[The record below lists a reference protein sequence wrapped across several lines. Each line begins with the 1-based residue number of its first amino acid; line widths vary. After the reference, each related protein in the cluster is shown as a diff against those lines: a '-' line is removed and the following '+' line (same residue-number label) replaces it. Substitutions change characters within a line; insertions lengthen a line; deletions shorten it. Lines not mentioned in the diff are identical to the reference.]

1 MPKLATTKRRFTL
14 LAALLILTTVAV
26 AVPMVA
32 PQAATPVVRAA
43 FYYPWYPNAW
53 NQGGVDPY
61 THYQPSAGYYSSSDP
76 AVISRQIAA
85 MQYGHLD
92 AGISSWWG
100 QGSQEDSVV
109 PAELA
114 AANGT
119 GFKWSL
125 YYEPEG
131 YGDPSVSQIQS
142 DLSYI
147 KAQYASNPNYL
158 TIDGKPVIF
167 VYADPAD
174 SCGMAQRWSQA
185 NATEGFYTVLKVFS
199 GYTAC
204 ASDASS
210 WHQYAP
216 SSAEDHQQGYSL
228 SISPGFYKSG
238 ESTPRLARNLT
249 TWAQNVNDMV
259 GSNEPLQLVTTFNEW
274 GEGTAVESATDWSS
288 TSGYGSYL
296 DVLHAEIP
304 APTSTAPGSTT
315 TTTSSAPDPASV
327 GTGAPVTIS
336 GVATAGTYVWSGATG
351 ANFVGANPLI
361 ASLRAY
367 RGLLQF
373 SPVVPSGASIL
384 SASLTIVPLG
394 GRTGSFVVQSEAPF
408 DPSAVVWASQPART
422 GTMLGT
428 STPPVAGVPLTIPL
442 TGLSTASGFNLG
454 LSFTTPG
461 AVERFAGT
469 GTPNAPVLTIQ
480 YAMPGGGAT
489 TTTTGPTT
497 STTST
502 TSTTTTTAPP
512 PTTTTTSTTTT
523 VARPPSAY
531 CGTRSGAPTTSKV
544 MVIWEEN
551 HSSSA
556 ITASAAPHISSYA
569 AACGLATDYQSLTHP
584 SLPNYLAATSGVSY
598 ASTPWSSDCQASS
611 CTTANENLFDQVGPS
626 RWKGYAESMTSACQR
641 SNSGEYVSRH
651 NPAVYY
657 TDLGA
662 SCAADDVPLGS
673 TSAGSLLTDIHAGT
687 LPTVSTVTPNLI
699 DDMHDGTV
707 AQGDAWLAQWIP
719 LITAGPDYQA
729 GRLTVII
736 AWDEGSGS
744 GNTASTVDAI
754 VMSPYVAPGT
764 RSALALTHY
773 SLLKAEDD
781 VAGVPELQQ
790 AATATNMR
798 TAFGF

>member
-1 MPKLATTKRRFTL
+1 MLRLVTVKRSIAL
-14 LAALLILTTVAV
+14 VAAVLVVTTVAV
-26 AVPMVA
+26 AVPTPA

-53 NQGGVDPY
+53 NQSGVDPF
-61 THYQPSAGYYSSSDP
+61 TNYQPSAGYYSSSDP
-76 AVISRQIAA
+76 AVIARQIAA

-100 QGSQEDSVV
+100 QGSQEDSLV

-114 AANGT
+114 AAAGT

-147 KAQYASNPNYL
+147 KDRYAGNPNYL
-158 TIDGKPVIF
+158 SIDGKPVIF

-174 SCGMAQRWSQA
+174 ACGMAQRWSQA

-216 SSAEDHQQGYSL
+216 SSAEDHQGGYAF

-238 ESTPRLARNLT
+238 EPAPRLARNLS
-249 TWAQNVNDMV
+249 TWARNVNDMV
-259 GSNEPLQLVTTFNEW
+259 ASNEPLQLVTTFNEW
-274 GEGTAVESATDWSS
+274 GEGTAVESATAWSS
-288 TSGYGSYL
+288 ASGYGSYL
-296 DVLHAEIP
+296 DVLHAEVP
-304 APTSTAPGSTT
+304 APTSPSGGGSGGPAPTPTT
-315 TTTSSAPDPASV
+315 PGTSSS
-327 GTGAPVTIS
+327 APVTIS
-336 GVATAGTYVWSGATG
+336 GVATAGTYVWAGAPTANYDG
-351 ANFVGANPLI
+351 ADPLI
-361 ASLRAY
+361 ASFRAY
-367 RGLLQF
+367 RALLDF
-373 SPVVPSGASIL
+373 TPVVPSGATIL
-384 SASLTIVPLG
+384 NASLTLVPLS
-394 GRTGSFVVQSEAPF
+394 GRGGSFVVGSEGPF
-408 DPSAVVWASQPART
+408 DHSGVTWATQPPRT
-422 GTMLGT
+422 GAVLGT
-428 STPPVAGVPLTIPL
+428 STVPAANVPLTIPL
-442 TGLSTASGFNLG
+442 TGLSAASPISLV

-461 AVERFAGT
+461 VVERFAGV
-469 GTPNAPVLTIQ
+469 GTSNAPVLTLE
-480 YAMPGGGAT
+480 YTTPGSGTPAIT
-489 TTTTGPTT
+489 TT
-497 STTST
+497 
-502 TSTTTTTAPP
+502 PP
-512 PTTTTTSTTTT
+512 PTTTTTPVPTTNPPTTTT
-523 VARPPSAY
+523 TTTTQPGSASAY
-531 CGTRSGAPTTSKV
+531 CGTASGPPTTSKM

-556 ITASAAPHISSYA
+556 ITPSAAPHISAYA
-569 AACGLATDYQSLTHP
+569 SACGLATNYQALTHP
-584 SLPNYLAATSGVSY
+584 SLPNYLAATSGLSY
-598 ASTPWSSDCQASS
+598 ASSPWNSDCQASS
-611 CTTANENLFDQVGPS
+611 CTTGNENLYDQVGPS
-626 RWKGYAESMTSACQR
+626 RWKSYAESMPNACQR

-662 SCAADDVPLGS
+662 SCATDDVPLG
-673 TSAGSLLTDIHAGT
+673 TTAGGSLLDDLRAGT
-687 LPTVSTVTPNLI
+687 LPTITTVTPNLI

-707 AQGDAWLAQWIP
+707 AQGDAWLSQWIP
-719 LITAGPDYQA
+719 LITAGPDYRS
-729 GRLTVII
+729 GRLTVVI

-754 VMSPYVAPGT
+754 VMSPYVSAGS
-764 RSALALTHY
+764 RSAVALTHY
-773 SLLKAEDD
+773 SLLKAEED
-781 VAGVPELQQ
+781 VAGVPELQL
-790 AATATNMR
+790 AATATDMR